1 MHQIQQEDYSSLSLQ
16 VEGLLGYSKTWAVLH
31 LLSNN
36 LWYIYSQR
44 LLEALCLQ
52 FVFLTSIF
60 FKESYSNGLVCSG
73 VLTYREGWEGK
84 HRYESH
90 WDMLWALWNAAWS
103 GLSFWIPEDQG
114 TRTVM
119 QISLSDTY
127 QGNRDSFW
135 GERIYLAGQRDF
147 NLHSWRSNTLSSL
160 SGTVRS
166 PQNLQPGIL
175 PPALLGDLEKCYWP
189 ATDH

>member
-60 FKESYSNGLVCSG
+60 FRV
-73 VLTYREGWEGK
+73 
-84 HRYESH
+84 
-90 WDMLWALWNAAWS
+90 
-103 GLSFWIPEDQG
+103 I
-114 TRTVM
+114 
-119 QISLSDTY
+119 
-127 QGNRDSFW
+127 
-135 GERIYLAGQRDF
+135 
-147 NLHSWRSNTLSSL
+147 
-160 SGTVRS
+160 
-166 PQNLQPGIL
+166 
-175 PPALLGDLEKCYWP
+175 
-189 ATDH
+189 